1 MDQDLRK
8 GEGFKVARYTGPK
21 RRLSRREGLPLFS
34 KDIKSLERKGALP
47 PGQHGA
53 RMRRRT
59 SEYGLQ
65 LREKQK
71 AKRLYGIL
79 EKQFKNYVA
88 SASKVKG
95 ATGLTLLQNLETR
108 LDNIVYRLGF
118 AKSRAGARQ
127 LVSHG
132 HIRIDDKKVNMPSI
146 NVTIGKTIAISPKL
160 SDNTQVKKSL
170 DETETLP
177 EWLERKATIG
187 KVLRIPKR
195 DEMEQSINEQ
205 LIVEFYS
212 R

>member
-1 MDQDLRK
+1 M
-8 GEGFKVARYTGPK
+8 ARYTGPK

-34 KDIKSLERKGALP
+34 KDIKVLERKGIVP

-71 AKRLYGIL
+71 AKRFYGIL
-79 EKQFKNYVA
+79 EKQFKGYITKA
-88 SASKVKG
+88 GKVKG
-95 ATGLTLLQNLETR
+95 ATGLSLLELLETR
-108 LDNIVYRLGF
+108 LDNVVYRLGF
-118 AKSRAGARQ
+118 SPSRAGARQ

-132 HIRIDDKKVNMPSI
+132 HITVMDKKLTMPSYQ
-146 NVTIGKTIAISPKL
+146 VKVGQTIAISDKL
-160 SDNTQVKKSL
+160 RDNTQVKKSL
-170 DETETLP
+170 EEFEALP
-177 EWLERKATIG
+177 EWLDRKATIG
-187 KVLRIPKR
+187 KVLRTPKR
-195 DEMEQSINEQ
+195 EEMEQSIDEQ